1 MKNAYIVEA
10 CRTAV
15 GKHGGTLKDMQPEV
29 LGTFAVKAAIERSGI
44 NPADLDEVIFGHCR
58 QSSHNPNIAR
68 VMSLMAGIPEEV
80 PSYTVMRQCASGMT
94 AIADAAMGIMSE
106 QYDLV
111 MAGGV
116 ESMSTAPFY
125 LMGARYGLG
134 TGNVQLFDS
143 LTEVQKRAQPMDKY
157 GEFNMGM
164 TAENIAEKYG
174 IAREEQERFALQSQ
188 ERAAAAIA
196 SGRFDDEIIPVYVP
210 QRKADPIEFKVDEF
224 PKATSLEKL
233 AKLKPAFRFD
243 GKGTV
248 TAGTSSG
255 RNDGASAVILA
266 SEEAV
271 EKHGLKPIARIVSM
285 ASAGVDPRYMGL
297 GPIPATKKA
306 LEKAGLTIDDIG
318 LVELNEAFAA
328 QALACIKELG
338 LNEEI
343 VNVNGGAIA
352 LGHPVG
358 SSGARIVVTLV
369 HEMKKR
375 GVKYGLATL
384 CIAGGLGQAII
395 VEAL

>member
-196 SGRFDDEIIPVYVP
+196 SGRFDDEIIPVFVP

-243 GKGTV
+243 GNGTV

-318 LVELNEAFAA
+318 LIELNEAFAA

>member
-125 LMGARYGLG
+125 IMGARYGLG
-134 TGNVQLFDS
+134 TGNAQIFDS

-174 IAREEQERFALQSQ
+174 ITREEQERFSLQSQ
-188 ERAAAAIA
+188 ERAAAAIE

-255 RNDGASAVILA
+255 RNDGASALILA

-271 EKHGLKPIARIVSM
+271 EKHGLKPMARIVSM
-285 ASAGVDPRYMGL
+285 ATAGVDPRYMGL

-306 LEKAGLTIDDIG
+306 LEKAGLTLDDIG
-318 LVELNEAFAA
+318 LIELNEAFAA
-328 QALACIKELG
+328 QSIACIKELG

>member
-1 MKNAYIVEA
+1 
-10 CRTAV
+10 
-15 GKHGGTLKDMQPEV
+15 
-29 LGTFAVKAAIERSGI
+29 
-44 NPADLDEVIFGHCR
+44 
-58 QSSHNPNIAR
+58 
-68 VMSLMAGIPEEV
+68 
-80 PSYTVMRQCASGMT
+80 
-94 AIADAAMGIMSE
+94 
-106 QYDLV
+106 
-111 MAGGV
+111 
-116 ESMSTAPFY
+116 
-125 LMGARYGLG
+125 
-134 TGNVQLFDS
+134 
-143 LTEVQKRAQPMDKY
+143 MDKY

-174 IAREEQERFALQSQ
+174 ITREEQERFALQSQ

-196 SGRFDDEIIPVYVP
+196 SGRFDDEIVPVLVP

-255 RNDGASAVILA
+255 RNDGASALILA

-271 EKHGLKPIARIVSM
+271 EKHGLKPMARIVAM

-297 GPIPATKKA
+297 GPIPATRKA
-306 LEKAGLTIDDIG
+306 LEKAGLTLDDIG
-318 LVELNEAFAA
+318 LIELNEAFAA
-328 QALACIKELG
+328 QSIACIKELG

>member
-125 LMGARYGLG
+125 IMGARYGLG
-134 TGNVQLFDS
+134 TGNAQIFDS

-174 IAREEQERFALQSQ
+174 ITREEQERFALQSQ

-196 SGRFDDEIIPVYVP
+196 SGRFDDEIIPVLVP

-243 GKGTV
+243 GNGTV

-255 RNDGASAVILA
+255 RNDGASALILA

-271 EKHGLKPIARIVSM
+271 EKHGLKPMARIVAM

-297 GPIPATKKA
+297 GPIPATRKA
-306 LEKAGLTIDDIG
+306 LEKAGLTLDDIG
-318 LVELNEAFAA
+318 LIELNEAFAA
-328 QALACIKELG
+328 QSIACIKELG

>member
-94 AIADAAMGIMSE
+94 AIADGAMGIMSE

-143 LTEVQKRAQPMDKY
+143 LTEVQKRAQPMDQY

-174 IAREEQERFALQSQ
+174 ITREEQERFALQSQ

-196 SGRFDDEIIPVYVP
+196 SGRFDDEIVPVYVP

-243 GKGTV
+243 GNGTV

-266 SEEAV
+266 SEDAV
-271 EKHGLKPIARIVSM
+271 EKYGLKPMARIVSM

-306 LEKAGLTIDDIG
+306 LEKAGLTIEDIG
-318 LVELNEAFAA
+318 LIELNEAFAA
-328 QALACIKELG
+328 QSIACIKELG

>member
-1 MKNAYIVEA
+1 MKNVYIVEA

-29 LGTFAVKAAIERSGI
+29 LGTFVVKAALERSGI

-80 PSYTVMRQCASGMT
+80 PAYTVMRQCASGMT
-94 AIADAAMGIMSE
+94 AIADGAMGIMAE

-111 MAGGV
+111 LAGGV

-125 LMGARYGLG
+125 IMGARYGLG
-134 TGNVQLFDS
+134 TGNSQIFDS
-143 LTEVQKRAQPMDKY
+143 VTEVQKRTQPIDKY

-164 TAENIAEKYG
+164 TAENIAAKYG
-174 IAREEQERFALQSQ
+174 ITREEQEVFALQSQ
-188 ERAAAAIA
+188 TRAAAAIA
-196 SGRFDDEIIPVYVP
+196 SGRFDDEIVPVVVP
-210 QRKADPIEFKVDEF
+210 QKKGDPVIFKVDEF
-224 PKATSLEKL
+224 PKETSLEKL
-233 AKLKPAFRFD
+233 AKLKPAFKFD
-243 GKGTV
+243 GTGTV

-266 SEEAV
+266 SDEGL
-271 EKHGLKPIARIVSM
+271 KKTGLKPMAKIISM
-285 ASAGVDPRYMGL
+285 AAAGVDPRYMGL
-297 GPIPATKKA
+297 GPIPATRKA
-306 LEKAGLTIDDIG
+306 LEKAGLTLDDIG
-318 LVELNEAFAA
+318 LIELNEAFAA
-328 QALACIKELG
+328 QSLACIKELG
-338 LNEEI
+338 MNQDI

-358 SSGARIVVTLV
+358 SSGARIIVTLA

-384 CIAGGLGQAII
+384 CIAGGLGQAVII
-395 VEAL
+395 EAV

>member
-1 MKNAYIVEA
+1 MKDVYIVEA

-29 LGTFAVKAAIERSGI
+29 LGTFVVKAALERSGI
-44 NPADLDEVIFGHCR
+44 DPSNLDEVIFGHCR

-68 VMSLMAGIPEEV
+68 VMSLMAKIPEEV
-80 PSYTVMRQCASGMT
+80 PAYTVMRQCASGMT
-94 AIADAAMGIMSE
+94 AIADGAMGIMAE

-111 MAGGV
+111 LAGGV

-125 LMGARYGLG
+125 VMGGRYGFG
-134 TGNVQLFDS
+134 TGNTQLFDS
-143 LTEVQKRAQPMDKY
+143 VTEVQRRAQPMDQY
-157 GEFNMGM
+157 GDFNMGM
-164 TAENIAEKYG
+164 TAENIAAKYG
-174 IAREEQERFALQSQ
+174 ITREEQEAFALQSQ
-188 ERAAAAIA
+188 TRAHEAIQ
-196 SGRFDDEIIPVYVP
+196 SGRFDDEIVPVEVP
-210 QRKADPIEFKVDEF
+210 QRKGDPIIFKVDEF
-224 PKATSLEKL
+224 PKDTSLEKL
-233 AKLKPAFRFD
+233 AKLKPAFKFD
-243 GKGTV
+243 GTGTV

-266 SEEAV
+266 SEEGV
-271 EKHGLKPIARIVSM
+271 KQNGLKPM
-285 ASAGVDPRYMGL
+285 AKIIGMAAAGVDPRYMGL
-297 GPIPATKKA
+297 GPIPATRKA
-306 LEKAGLTIDDIG
+306 LKKAGLTMEDIG
-318 LVELNEAFAA
+318 LIELNEAFAA
-328 QALACIKELG
+328 QSLACIKELG
-338 LNEEI
+338 MNQEI

-384 CIAGGLGQAII
+384 CIAGGLGQAMV

>member
-125 LMGARYGLG
+125 IMGARYGLG
-134 TGNVQLFDS
+134 TGNAQIFDS

-174 IAREEQERFALQSQ
+174 ITREEQERFALQSQ

-196 SGRFDDEIIPVYVP
+196 SGRFDDEIVPVLVP

-255 RNDGASAVILA
+255 RNDGASALILA

-271 EKHGLKPIARIVSM
+271 EKHGLKPMARIVAM

-297 GPIPATKKA
+297 GPIPATRKA
-306 LEKAGLTIDDIG
+306 LEKAGLTLDDIG
-318 LVELNEAFAA
+318 LIELNEAFAA
-328 QALACIKELG
+328 QSIACIKELG

-395 VEAL
+395 IEAL

>member
-29 LGTFAVKAAIERSGI
+29 LGTFVVKAAIERAGI
-44 NPADLDEVIFGHCR
+44 KPADLDEVIFGHCR

-94 AIADAAMGIMSE
+94 AIADGAMGIMSE

-111 MAGGV
+111 LAGGV

-125 LMGARYGLG
+125 IMGARYGLG
-134 TGNVQLFDS
+134 TGNAQIFDS

-174 IAREEQERFALQSQ
+174 ITREEQERFALQSQ

-196 SGRFDDEIIPVYVP
+196 SGRFDNEIIPVLVP
-210 QRKADPIEFKVDEF
+210 QRKTDPIEFKVDEF
-224 PKATSLEKL
+224 PKQTSLEKL

-266 SEEAV
+266 SEEGLQ
-271 EKHGLKPIARIVSM
+271 KTGLKPMARIVSM
-285 ASAGVDPRYMGL
+285 ATAGVDPRYMGL
-297 GPIPATKKA
+297 GPIPATRKA
-306 LEKAGLTIDDIG
+306 LEKAGLTLDDIG
-318 LVELNEAFAA
+318 LIELNEAFAA
-328 QALACIKELG
+328 QSIACIKELG
-338 LNEEI
+338 LNEDI

-358 SSGARIVVTLV
+358 SSGARIVVTLA

-375 GVKYGLATL
+375 GVRYGLATL

-395 VEAL
+395 IEAL

>member
-125 LMGARYGLG
+125 IMGARYGLG
-134 TGNVQLFDS
+134 TGNAQIFDS

-174 IAREEQERFALQSQ
+174 ITREEQERFSLQSQ
-188 ERAAAAIA
+188 ERAAAAIE

-255 RNDGASAVILA
+255 RNDGASALILA
-266 SEEAV
+266 SGEAV
-271 EKHGLKPIARIVSM
+271 EKHGLKPMARIVSM
-285 ASAGVDPRYMGL
+285 QNKRILKLYLVRL
-297 GPIPATKKA
+297 
-306 LEKAGLTIDDIG
+306 LLIG
-318 LVELNEAFAA
+318 
-328 QALACIKELG
+328 
-338 LNEEI
+338 
-343 VNVNGGAIA
+343 
-352 LGHPVG
+352 
-358 SSGARIVVTLV
+358 
-369 HEMKKR
+369 
-375 GVKYGLATL
+375 
-384 CIAGGLGQAII
+384 
-395 VEAL
+395 

>member
-243 GKGTV
+243 GNGTV

-358 SSGARIVVTLV
+358 SSGARIIVTLV

>member
-243 GKGTV
+243 GNGTV

-318 LVELNEAFAA
+318 LIELNEAFAA

>member
-1 MKNAYIVEA
+1 MKDVYIVEA

-29 LGTFAVKAAIERSGI
+29 LGTFVVKAALERSGI
-44 NPADLDEVIFGHCR
+44 DPANLDEVIFGHCR

-68 VMSLMAGIPEEV
+68 VMSLMAKIPEEV
-80 PSYTVMRQCASGMT
+80 PAYTVMRQCASGMT
-94 AIADAAMGIMSE
+94 AIADGAMGIMAE

-111 MAGGV
+111 LAGGV

-125 LMGARYGLG
+125 VMGGRYGFG
-134 TGNVQLFDS
+134 TGNTQLFDS
-143 LTEVQKRAQPMDKY
+143 VTEVQRRAQPMDQY
-157 GEFNMGM
+157 GDFNMGM
-164 TAENIAEKYG
+164 TAENIAAKYG
-174 IAREEQERFALQSQ
+174 ITREEQEAFAMQT
-188 ERAAAAIA
+188 RAHEAIQ
-196 SGRFDDEIIPVYVP
+196 SGRFDDEIVPVEVP
-210 QRKADPIEFKVDEF
+210 QRKGDPIIFKVDEF
-224 PKATSLEKL
+224 PKDTSLEKL
-233 AKLKPAFRFD
+233 AKLKPAFKFD
-243 GKGTV
+243 GTGTV

-266 SEEAV
+266 SEEGV
-271 EKHGLKPIARIVSM
+271 KQNGLKPM
-285 ASAGVDPRYMGL
+285 AKIIGMAVAGVDPRYMGL
-297 GPIPATKKA
+297 GPIPATRKA
-306 LEKAGLTIDDIG
+306 LKKAGLTMEDIG
-318 LVELNEAFAA
+318 LIELNEAFAA
-328 QALACIKELG
+328 QSLACIKELSM
-338 LNEEI
+338 NQDI

-384 CIAGGLGQAII
+384 CIAGGLGQAMV

>member
-125 LMGARYGLG
+125 IMGARYGLG
-134 TGNVQLFDS
+134 TGNAQIFDS

-174 IAREEQERFALQSQ
+174 ITREEQERFALQSQ

-196 SGRFDDEIIPVYVP
+196 SGRFDDEIVPVLVP

-243 GKGTV
+243 GNGTV

-255 RNDGASAVILA
+255 RNDGASALILA

-271 EKHGLKPIARIVSM
+271 EKHGLKPMARIVAM

-297 GPIPATKKA
+297 GPIPATRKA
-306 LEKAGLTIDDIG
+306 LEKAGLTLDDIG
-318 LVELNEAFAA
+318 VIELNEAFAA
-328 QALACIKELG
+328 QSIACIKELG

>member
-1 MKNAYIVEA
+1 
-10 CRTAV
+10 
-15 GKHGGTLKDMQPEV
+15 
-29 LGTFAVKAAIERSGI
+29 
-44 NPADLDEVIFGHCR
+44 
-58 QSSHNPNIAR
+58 
-68 VMSLMAGIPEEV
+68 
-80 PSYTVMRQCASGMT
+80 
-94 AIADAAMGIMSE
+94 MGIMSE

-243 GKGTV
+243 GNGTV

>member
-224 PKATSLEKL
+224 PKETSLEKL

-243 GKGTV
+243 GNGTV

>member
-1 MKNAYIVEA
+1 MKHAYIVEA

-125 LMGARYGLG
+125 MMGARYGLG
-134 TGNVQLFDS
+134 TGNAQLFDS
-143 LTEVQKRAQPMDKY
+143 LTEVQRRAQPMDKY
-157 GEFNMGM
+157 GDFNMGM
-164 TAENIAEKYG
+164 TAENVAEKYG
-174 IAREEQERFALQSQ
+174 ITREEQERFALQSQ

-196 SGRFDDEIIPVYVP
+196 SGRFDDEIVPVYVP

-224 PKATSLEKL
+224 PKATTLEKL

-271 EKHGLKPIARIVSM
+271 EKHGLKPMARIVAM

-306 LEKAGLTIDDIG
+306 LEKAGLTIEDIG
-318 LVELNEAFAA
+318 LFELNEAFAA
-328 QALACIKELG
+328 QSIACIKELG